1 MTLTSDDAL
10 IALARKTI
18 TLESKALSRL
28 ANQLDA
34 SFLDAVHL
42 IHKAKGRLIVTGV
55 GKSALICKKLVA
67 TFNSTGTP
75 AQFMHAGEAIH
86 GDLGML
92 QPSDVLLC
100 LSKSGETSEIRSL
113 MPIVQSRENSIIA
126 IVSNMQSFLA
136 KYADVVIETAHDA
149 EADPHDLAPTVS
161 TIQQL
166 AVGDALAIALA
177 SMNNFQ
183 ADDFADLHPGG
194 TLGKRMH
201 LKVEELANRHDHP
214 QVSVSAP
221 LRDVIIEI
229 SGKRLGATAVINSV
243 GDLAGIITDGDLR
256 RLLERTQVLKGV
268 TALEMMTAH
277 PKTID
282 QNALAYEALQMM
294 KRHNITQL
302 LVVSGRAY
310 RGVVHIHD
318 LLHEGLI

>member
-1 MTLTSDDAL
+1 MIVTSDDL
-10 IALARKTI
+10 LLALAKKTI
-18 TLESKALSRL
+18 TLESTALGTL
-28 ANQLDA
+28 ANQLDT
-34 SFLDAVHL
+34 SFLEAVHL

-92 QPSDVLLC
+92 QRYDVLLC
-100 LSKSGETSEIRSL
+100 LSKSGETSEIKSLLAAVRS
-113 MPIVQSRENSIIA
+113 RKNSIIA
-126 IVSNMQSFLA
+126 VVANTKSFLA
-136 KYADVVIETAHDA
+136 KNAAVVIETAHHA

-161 TIQQL
+161 TMQQL
-166 AVGDALAIALA
+166 AIGDALAIALA

-183 ADDFADLHPGG
+183 ADDFAVLHPGG
-194 TLGKRMH
+194 ILGKRLH
-201 LKVEELANRHDHP
+201 LKVGELTNKHERP
-214 QVSVSAP
+214 QISVSAP

-229 SGKRLGATAVINSV
+229 SSKRLGATAVIDLR
-243 GDLAGIITDGDLR
+243 GALAGIITDGDLR
-256 RLLERTQVLKGV
+256 RLLERTQDLKGL
-268 TALEMMTAH
+268 TALDMMTPH

-302 LVVSGRAY
+302 LAVRGSAY
-310 RGVVHIHD
+310 HGVVHIHD
-318 LLHEGLI
+318 LLEEGLI